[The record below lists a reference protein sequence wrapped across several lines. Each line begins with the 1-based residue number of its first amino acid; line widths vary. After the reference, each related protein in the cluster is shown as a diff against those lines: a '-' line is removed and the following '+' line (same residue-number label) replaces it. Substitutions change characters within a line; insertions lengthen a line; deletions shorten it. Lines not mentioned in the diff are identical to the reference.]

1 MYSNKSTSTF
11 YLTQPADYYR
21 ATSLCYNKHR
31 NMTEKNYDYYLK
43 KTKTDA
49 EKRKQAD
56 PSKSARAESAAA
68 AVFFLSM
75 AWRRALITIWRIA
88 IFGAVVPS
96 LIFGAIAFSGLNDVA
111 NLPLVVLF
119 ALIHVGIIIFAVA
132 TFWRRGLW
140 MVTVA
145 MLVLAIFA
153 FFVPFYTKKSSSCP
167 DGVQTI
173 LPCSNNYYYNFYGQE
188 LNY

>member
-1 MYSNKSTSTF
+1 
-11 YLTQPADYYR
+11 
-21 ATSLCYNKHR
+21 
-31 NMTEKNYDYYLK
+31 MTEKNYDYYLK

-56 PSKSARAESAAA
+56 PSKNARAESAAA
-68 AVFFLSM
+68 TVFFLSM

-88 IFGAVVPS
+88 IVGAAVTS
-96 LIFGAIAFSGLNDVA
+96 LIFGAITFSSLNDAA
-111 NLPLVVLF
+111 NLPLVTLG
-119 ALIHVGIIIFAVA
+119 ALIHVGVIIFAVA

>member
-1 MYSNKSTSTF
+1 
-11 YLTQPADYYR
+11 
-21 ATSLCYNKHR
+21 
-31 NMTEKNYDYYLK
+31 MTEKNYDYYLK

-49 EKRKQAD
+49 ERRQKEHPTKN
-56 PSKSARAESAAA
+56 SKAETTALGIWLLTIT
-68 AVFFLSM
+68 F
-75 AWRRALITIWRIA
+75 RRAIVALWRLALI
-88 IFGAVVPS
+88 GLAVTS
-96 LIFGAIAFSGLNDVA
+96 LIFGCIAYSNLNDAA
-111 NLPLVVLF
+111 NLPLVILL

>member
-1 MYSNKSTSTF
+1 
-11 YLTQPADYYR
+11 
-21 ATSLCYNKHR
+21 
-31 NMTEKNYDYYLK
+31 MTEKNYDYYLK
-43 KTKTDA
+43 KTKADA

-75 AWRRALITIWRIA
+75 AWRRALITIWHIA
-88 IFGAVVPS
+88 IVGAAVTS
-96 LIFGAIAFSGLNDVA
+96 LIFGAIAFSSLNDVA
-111 NLPLVVLF
+111 NLPLVILL
-119 ALIHVGIIIFAVA
+119 ALIHVGTIIFAVA

>member
-11 YLTQPADYYR
+11 YLTQPADYCKV
-21 ATSLCYNKHR
+21 TSLCYNKHR
-31 NMTEKNYDYYLK
+31 NMTAKNYDYYLK

-88 IFGAVVPS
+88 IVGAAVTS
-96 LIFGAIAFSGLNDVA
+96 LIFGAIAFSSLNDVA

-119 ALIHVGIIIFAVA
+119 ALIHIGIIIFAVA

>member
-11 YLTQPADYYR
+11 YLTQPADYYK
-21 ATSLCYNKHR
+21 ATSLCYNQHR
-31 NMTEKNYDYYLK
+31 NMTAKNYDYYLK

-49 EKRKQAD
+49 AKRKQAD

-88 IFGAVVPS
+88 IVGAAVAS
-96 LIFGAIAFSGLNDVA
+96 LIFGAIAFSSLNDAA
-111 NLPLVVLF
+111 NLPLVILL
-119 ALIHVGIIIFAVA
+119 ALIHVGVIIFAVA
-132 TFWRRGLW
+132 TFWRRGLL

-153 FFVPFYTKKSSSCP
+153 FFVSFYTKKSSSRP

-173 LPCSNNYYYNFYGQE
+173 LLCSNDYYYNFYGQE

>member
-1 MYSNKSTSTF
+1 
-11 YLTQPADYYR
+11 
-21 ATSLCYNKHR
+21 
-31 NMTEKNYDYYLK
+31 MTEKNYDYYLK

-75 AWRRALITIWRIA
+75 AWRRALITIWHIA
-88 IFGAVVPS
+88 IVGAAVTS
-96 LIFGAIAFSGLNDVA
+96 LIFGVITFSSLNDAA
-111 NLPLVVLF
+111 NLPIVILL

-153 FFVPFYTKKSSSCP
+153 FSCHFTLKNLVVAQTVCKPFCRA
-167 DGVQTI
+167 QTTI
-173 LPCSNNYYYNFYGQE
+173 ITTFMVRS
-188 LNY
+188 

>member
-1 MYSNKSTSTF
+1 
-11 YLTQPADYYR
+11 
-21 ATSLCYNKHR
+21 
-31 NMTEKNYDYYLK
+31 MTEKNYDYYLK

-68 AVFFLSM
+68 TVFFLSM

-88 IFGAVVPS
+88 IVGAAVAS
-96 LIFGAIAFSGLNDVA
+96 LIFAAIAFSSLNDAA
-111 NLPLVVLF
+111 NLPLVILL
-119 ALIHVGIIIFAVA
+119 ALIHVGVIIFAVA

-153 FFVPFYTKKSSSCP
+153 FFVPFYAKKSSSCP

>member
-1 MYSNKSTSTF
+1 
-11 YLTQPADYYR
+11 
-21 ATSLCYNKHR
+21 
-31 NMTEKNYDYYLK
+31 MTEKNYDYYFK

-75 AWRRALITIWRIA
+75 AWRRALITIWHIA
-88 IFGAVVPS
+88 IVGAAVTS
-96 LIFGAIAFSGLNDVA
+96 LIFGVITFSCLNDAA
-111 NLPLVVLF
+111 NLPLVILL

-153 FFVPFYTKKSSSCP
+153 FSCHFTLKNLVVAQTVCKPFCRA
-167 DGVQTI
+167 QTTI
-173 LPCSNNYYYNFYGQE
+173 ITTFMVRS
-188 LNY
+188 

>member
-1 MYSNKSTSTF
+1 
-11 YLTQPADYYR
+11 
-21 ATSLCYNKHR
+21 
-31 NMTEKNYDYYLK
+31 MTEKNYDYYLK

-88 IFGAVVPS
+88 IVGAAVTS
-96 LIFGAIAFSGLNDVA
+96 LIFGAIAFSSLNDAA

-119 ALIHVGIIIFAVA
+119 ALTHVGIIIFAVA

-145 MLVLAIFA
+145 MLMLAIFA
-153 FFVPFYTKKSSSCP
+153 FFVPFYAKKSSSCP

>member
-1 MYSNKSTSTF
+1 MFVGESTSLGRF
-11 YLTQPADYYR
+11 FFISASYLTCQVFYYKTLR
-21 ATSLCYNKHR
+21 LCYNKHR
-31 NMTEKNYDYYLK
+31 NMTAKNYDYYLK

-56 PSKSARAESAAA
+56 PSKSARAESAVA

-75 AWRRALITIWRIA
+75 AW
-88 IFGAVVPS
+88 S
-96 LIFGAIAFSGLNDVA
+96 
-111 NLPLVVLF
+111 
-119 ALIHVGIIIFAVA
+119 
-132 TFWRRGLW
+132 RGLW

-167 DGVQTI
+167 DGMQTI

>member
-11 YLTQPADYYR
+11 YLTQPADYCKV
-21 ATSLCYNKHR
+21 TSLCYNKHR

-49 EKRKQAD
+49 EKRKQTD

-75 AWRRALITIWRIA
+75 A
-88 IFGAVVPS
+88 
-96 LIFGAIAFSGLNDVA
+96 
-111 NLPLVVLF
+111 
-119 ALIHVGIIIFAVA
+119 
-132 TFWRRGLW
+132 WRRGLW

-153 FFVPFYTKKSSSCP
+153 FFVPFYNKKSSSCP

>member
-1 MYSNKSTSTF
+1 
-11 YLTQPADYYR
+11 
-21 ATSLCYNKHR
+21 
-31 NMTEKNYDYYLK
+31 MTEKNYDYHLK

-68 AVFFLSM
+68 VVFFLSM
-75 AWRRALITIWRIA
+75 A
-88 IFGAVVPS
+88 
-96 LIFGAIAFSGLNDVA
+96 
-111 NLPLVVLF
+111 
-119 ALIHVGIIIFAVA
+119 
-132 TFWRRGLW
+132 WRRGLW

-145 MLVLAIFA
+145 MLVLAIFV

-173 LPCSNNYYYNFYGQE
+173 LPCSNSYYYNFYGQE

>member
-1 MYSNKSTSTF
+1 
-11 YLTQPADYYR
+11 
-21 ATSLCYNKHR
+21 
-31 NMTEKNYDYYLK
+31 MTEKNYDYYLK

-88 IFGAVVPS
+88 IVGAAVAS
-96 LIFGAIAFSGLNDVA
+96 LIFGAIAFSNLTDVA
-111 NLPLVVLF
+111 NLPLGVPF
-119 ALIHVGIIIFAVA
+119 ALTHVGVLIFAVA
-132 TFWRRGLW
+132 TVRRRGLW

-173 LPCSNNYYYNFYGQE
+173 LPCSNNYYYNFYAQE

>member
-1 MYSNKSTSTF
+1 
-11 YLTQPADYYR
+11 
-21 ATSLCYNKHR
+21 
-31 NMTEKNYDYYLK
+31 MTEKNYDYYLK

-75 AWRRALITIWRIA
+75 AWRRALITIWHID
-88 IFGAVVPS
+88 IVGAAVTS
-96 LIFGAIAFSGLNDVA
+96 LIFGVITFSSLNDAA
-111 NLPLVVLF
+111 NLPLVILL

-153 FFVPFYTKKSSSCP
+153 FSCHFTLKNLVVAQTVCKPFCRA
-167 DGVQTI
+167 QTTI
-173 LPCSNNYYYNFYGQE
+173 ITTFMVRS
-188 LNY
+188 

>member
-1 MYSNKSTSTF
+1 
-11 YLTQPADYYR
+11 
-21 ATSLCYNKHR
+21 
-31 NMTEKNYDYYLK
+31 MTEKNYDYYLK

-75 AWRRALITIWRIA
+75 AWRRALITIWHIA
-88 IFGAVVPS
+88 IVGAAFTS
-96 LIFGAIAFSGLNDVA
+96 LIFGVITFSSLNDAA
-111 NLPLVVLF
+111 NLPLVILL

-153 FFVPFYTKKSSSCP
+153 FSCHFTLKNLVVAQTVRKPFCRA
-167 DGVQTI
+167 QTTI
-173 LPCSNNYYYNFYGQE
+173 ITTFMVRS
-188 LNY
+188 

>member
-1 MYSNKSTSTF
+1 M
-11 YLTQPADYYR
+11 A
-21 ATSLCYNKHR
+21 
-31 NMTEKNYDYYLK
+31 EKNYDYHLK
-43 KTKTDA
+43 RTKTDA

-68 AVFFLSM
+68 TVFFLSM
-75 AWRRALITIWRIA
+75 A
-88 IFGAVVPS
+88 
-96 LIFGAIAFSGLNDVA
+96 
-111 NLPLVVLF
+111 
-119 ALIHVGIIIFAVA
+119 
-132 TFWRRGLW
+132 WRRGLW

>member
-1 MYSNKSTSTF
+1 M
-11 YLTQPADYYR
+11 A
-21 ATSLCYNKHR
+21 
-31 NMTEKNYDYYLK
+31 EKNYDYYLK

-75 AWRRALITIWRIA
+75 AWRRALITIWHIA
-88 IFGAVVPS
+88 IVGAAVTS
-96 LIFGAIAFSGLNDVA
+96 LIFGAITFSSLNDAA
-111 NLPLVVLF
+111 NLPLVILL

-173 LPCSNNYYYNFYGQE
+173 LPCSNDYYYNFYGQE

>member
-1 MYSNKSTSTF
+1 
-11 YLTQPADYYR
+11 
-21 ATSLCYNKHR
+21 
-31 NMTEKNYDYYLK
+31 MTEKNYDYYLK

-75 AWRRALITIWRIA
+75 AWRRALITIWHIA
-88 IFGAVVPS
+88 IVGAAVTS
-96 LIFGAIAFSGLNDVA
+96 LIFGVITVSSLNDAA
-111 NLPLVVLF
+111 NLPLVILL

-153 FFVPFYTKKSSSCP
+153 FSCHFTLKNLVVAQTVCKPFCRA
-167 DGVQTI
+167 QTTI
-173 LPCSNNYYYNFYGQE
+173 ITTFMVRS
-188 LNY
+188 